1 MTLSHQYQN
10 RFVAVKYFLNCY
22 RALSDGRVGIRLLE
36 EKVRTDSFLFSD
48 WKILW
53 LGTCAVLRTSINL
66 FQVDAKSCIN
76 SDIRESIK
84 SEWASI
90 KLNQDK
96 HAIFWKFLRK
106 ERDHIIHEYKW
117 TAYETWLLEDGTSE
131 TPVFSLLAVKP
142 ETAKSVLV
150 MRHGFFE
157 GRNSIELLSE
167 GADWVEQRIFSAIE
181 RAGFDPEEQRR
192 LGDFQKRIPLGKSL
206 LGGAY
211 ES

>member
-1 MTLSHQYQN
+1 MTILLQHHN
-10 RFVAVKYFLNCY
+10 RFAPVKYFLNSY
-22 RALSDGRVGIRLLE
+22 RALSDGRSGIGLLE
-36 EKVRTDSFLFSD
+36 EKLRSNSFLFSD

-53 LGTCAVLRTSINL
+53 LGTCAVLRTSIDL

-84 SEWASI
+84 AEWDLI
-90 KLNQDK
+90 KSNQES
-96 HAIFWKFLRK
+96 HTIFWKFLRK

-117 TAYETWLLEDGTSE
+117 TAYETWLLEDGTTQ
-131 TPVFSLLAVKP
+131 TPALSLLAVRP
-142 ETAKSVLV
+142 EAAKSMLV

-206 LGGAY
+206 LSGAH
-211 ES
+211 ET